1 MAHTIIESVK
11 AFIAKCPYLDELKTL
26 NIDFL
31 GANDGGYSI
40 EEVPTDVIRTQYVD
54 GSSERQ
60 FVFIFAARFPWNQER
75 ENNLENSGFFEHF
88 QQWLEKCTENDTLP
102 DMPEG
107 CTPFSIEA
115 TSSGYLFGIE
125 NSQRYAKYQCQCT
138 LIYDKE

>member
-1 MAHTIIESVK
+1 ML
-11 AFIAKCPYLDELKTL
+11 Y
-26 NIDFL
+26 
-31 GANDGGYSI
+31 
-40 EEVPTDVIRTQYVD
+40 
-54 GSSERQ
+54 
-60 FVFIFAARFPWNQER
+60 ARSMWT

-88 QQWLEKCTENDTLP
+88 QQWLEECTENDTLP

-107 CTPFSIEA
+107 CTTFSIEA

>member
-11 AFIAKCPYLDELKTL
+11 AFIAKCPYLDELKAL

-31 GANDGGYSI
+31 SANDGGYSI

-60 FVFIFAARFPWNQER
+60 FVFVFAARFPWNQER

-88 QQWLEKCTENDTLP
+88 QQWLEECTENDVLP
-102 DMPEG
+102 DMPKG